1 MINITLKPDSGWR
14 KSPHD
19 GRLDMIGRLYGVLLS
34 KQPPE
39 ILVDVNGVGYE
50 VEVPLSLF
58 GELPDAGQQVTLVI
72 HQQITENSHNLYGFI
87 QPGQRQLFRSLLKI
101 SGVGAKMALAI
112 LSGMNP
118 AEFTGA
124 IQAADVTALTRIS
137 GVGKKTAE
145 RLVMELRDKLGDSEV
160 AGSPG
165 LTATVAGPRAEA
177 RHALEALGY
186 KPVEAQALIKH
197 VANDEMTAEAIIRA
211 ALQQAGSR

>member
-1 MINITLKPDSGWR
+1 
-14 KSPHD
+14 
-19 GRLDMIGRLYGVLLS
+19 MIGRLQGVLLT

-58 GELPDAGQQVTLVI
+58 GELPDTGQQVTLVT
-72 HQQITENSHNLYGFI
+72 HLQITENSHSLYGFI
-87 QPGQRQLFRSLLKI
+87 QAGQRQLFRSLLKI

-118 AEFTGA
+118 AEFTSA
-124 IQAADVTALTRIS
+124 IQAGDVTGLTRIP

-145 RLVMELRDKLGDSEV
+145 RLVMELRDKLADSET
-160 AGSPG
+160 AGVQAG
-165 LTATVAGPRAEA
+165 TVSGSAGAKAEA

-186 KPVEAQALIKH
+186 KPVEAERLIKH
-197 VANDEMTAEAIIRA
+197 VADDEMPAEAIIRA
-211 ALQQAGSR
+211 ALQQAGGR